1 MLIVSCALIYDDA
14 IRECA
19 VSTCVDPPI
28 HLLAKI
34 QATLIFFGGGG
45 GGGKLHW
52 VPQSMLFLPK
62 EEGGQGLIHLQSRIA
77 ALVCCCICDFT

>member
-34 QATLIFFGGGG
+34 QATLIFFGGGINCIG
-45 GGGKLHW
+45 SHRACCFCLRRRVGK
-52 VPQSMLFLPK
+52 
-62 EEGGQGLIHLQSRIA
+62 A
-77 ALVCCCICDFT
+77 